1 MAANSEVFGSLWRFM
16 GVPVNSG
23 VPANIGMADP
33 STDRDSPVDRRRLG
47 LRQGRQPTGG
57 RYPAMLRR
65 RATLLHSRR
74 SVETH
79 VAIVETPGAPARRE
93 GSGWKTRPGAAS
105 TLCAGAPRSEE
116 HTSELQS

>member
-1 MAANSEVFGSLWRFM
+1 MAANSEAFGSLWRFM

-33 STDRDSPVDRRRLG
+33 STDQDSPVDRRRLG

-57 RYPAMLRR
+57 RCPAILRR
-65 RATLLHSRR
+65 RATLLPSRR

-79 VAIVETPGAPARRE
+79 VAIVETPGAPARRG
-93 GSGWKTRPGAAS
+93 GSGWKKKAGAAP
-105 TLCAGAPRSEE
+105 TPFAGRPAPPA
-116 HTSELQS
+116 